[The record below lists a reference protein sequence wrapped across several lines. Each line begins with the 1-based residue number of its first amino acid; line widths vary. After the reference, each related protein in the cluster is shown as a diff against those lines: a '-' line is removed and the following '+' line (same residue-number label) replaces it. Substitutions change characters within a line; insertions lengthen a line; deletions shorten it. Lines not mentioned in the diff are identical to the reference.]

1 MLKEIFFLVHESPEG
16 GYEAEALNHSIY
28 TEADTL
34 DKVSLADLQSAA
46 ALVARI
52 VARIANDE
60 TFPGRQRSID
70 EVRELFAAAGILG
83 QVEHAG
89 RFPPATKRSVREH

>member
-34 DKVSLADLQSAA
+34 EDLRNLIKDAVSCHFEADERPELIRLHFAREEMLAGA
-46 ALVARI
+46 
-52 VARIANDE
+52 
-60 TFPGRQRSID
+60 
-70 EVRELFAAAGILG
+70 
-83 QVEHAG
+83 
-89 RFPPATKRSVREH
+89 